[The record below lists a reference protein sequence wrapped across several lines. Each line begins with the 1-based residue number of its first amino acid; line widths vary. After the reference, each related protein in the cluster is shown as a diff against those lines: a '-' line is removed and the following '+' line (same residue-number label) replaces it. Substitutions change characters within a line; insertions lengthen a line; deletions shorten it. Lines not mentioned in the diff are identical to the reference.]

1 MFFPDG
7 TTGPW
12 GLCLFSAGGEGG
24 GASRTEA
31 SVNFLKKAQISED
44 ANNLGEGLKV
54 RRLSGTAG
62 ADVEAQS
69 RHSRRRRSAPAGGH
83 GTRLMERKPRET
95 SHSPHYCLTW
105 KLELK
110 KEPRLL
116 DTAFR
121 RLLSSVGLL

>member
-1 MFFPDG
+1 M
-7 TTGPW
+7 GPQ
-12 GLCLFSAGGEGG
+12 GHGAFAYSARGGAGG

-69 RHSRRRRSAPAGGH
+69 RHSRRRRSAPTGGH